1 MEEIFICNECIKI
14 ATEPVKLRCVH
25 TFCLKCAQQLTLVSY
40 INTLRKDLFPCP
52 ICKKQTQ
59 LTGDMQFKPN
69 DDLKMAVIKHTR
81 VIYFIELILFVKF
94 QKGEQ

>member
-25 TFCLKCAQQLTLVSY
+25 TFCLKCAQNLTLVSY

-59 LTGDMQFKPN
+59 LAGDM
-69 DDLKMAVIKHTR
+69 
-81 VIYFIELILFVKF
+81 
-94 QKGEQ
+94 

>member
-25 TFCLKCAQQLTLVSY
+25 TFCLKCAQTLTLVSY
-40 INTLRKDLFPCP
+40 VNTLRKDLFPCP

-59 LTGDMQFKPN
+59 LAGDMQFKPN
-69 DDLKMAVIKHTR
+69 DDLKMAVRIMLVVTC
-81 VIYFIELILFVKF
+81 VIELIFFAKF